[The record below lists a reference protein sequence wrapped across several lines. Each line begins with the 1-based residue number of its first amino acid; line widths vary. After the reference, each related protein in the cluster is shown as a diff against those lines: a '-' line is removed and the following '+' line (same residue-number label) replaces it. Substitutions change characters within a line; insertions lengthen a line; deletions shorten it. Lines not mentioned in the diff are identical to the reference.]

1 MKFRVSSEC
10 IGCGLCASTCPE
22 VFELTDENVARAIEG
37 EVPAENEETA
47 LEAMDGCPVSA
58 IEQE

>member
-1 MKFRVSSEC
+1 MKFHVSSEC

-22 VFELTDENVARAIEG
+22 VFELTDENVARAAAG
-37 EVPAENEETA
+37 EVAAENESAA